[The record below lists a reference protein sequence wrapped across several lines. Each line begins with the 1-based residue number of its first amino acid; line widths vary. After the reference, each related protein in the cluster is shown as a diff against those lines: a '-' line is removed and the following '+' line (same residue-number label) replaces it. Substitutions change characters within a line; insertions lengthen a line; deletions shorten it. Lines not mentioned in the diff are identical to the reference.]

1 MQTDTGVTGVQWNTS
16 SGGDVIGPTSYGH
29 NMMRGA
35 GSIAAIRYNSTTA
48 PETFS
53 SRGPAT
59 YCWNPVVGT
68 AAATALA
75 SCVSDTI
82 DVAATDGAAN
92 SFFGQL
98 SSGVWRFYGTSQAA
112 PHAAAI
118 AVLQLAAR
126 PCRTPAEILAAQR
139 SSGIA
144 VGSYG
149 VDAVGGGRVNASASI
164 SGLAACSTTPG
175 APTGVSAVPGNAKA
189 TVSWTAPSATGT
201 SAISGY
207 RVTPYIGATAQT
219 PVVFNST
226 ATTQTITGLTNGT
239 AYTFKVKATNAAG
252 TAGLRRD
259 STQASSAITPRTV
272 PGAPYQRHRHPGQHH
287 GRPHLDRTGFERRVR
302 HHRLHGHALH
312 RCHRP
317 DPRRLQLH
325 RHHPDHHRPHQ
336 RHRLHVQ
343 GQGHQRRRHRRPAD
357 SSGPQPP
364 PPSPRSPHGVPGAPT
379 SVTGT
384 PGNTQVALSWTAP
397 SSDGGS
403 PITGYT
409 VTPSIGAT
417 AQTPVAL
424 RLHRHHPDHH
434 RAHQRHRLHVQGQ
447 GHQRRRHRL

>member
-1 MQTDTGVTGVQWNTS
+1 MRRPAWSKTLIELTYTNRSGAAKAYRLVVGRYQTPGGGVPGLGGTPRLKVIMQTDTGVTGVQWNTS

-175 APTGVSAVPGNAKA
+175 VPTGVSAVPGNAKA

-207 RVTPYIGATAQT
+207 RVTPYIGADRAEAFRAQNLSGDALAVGT
-219 PVVFNST
+219 PEQVVER
-226 ATTQTITGLTNGT
+226 LTDMKKRGMTYAIHNFPES
-239 AYTFKVKATNAAG
+239 AY
-252 TAGLRRD
+252 
-259 STQASSAITPRTV
+259 
-272 PGAPYQRHRHPGQHH
+272 
-287 GRPHLDRTGFERRVR
+287 DRSGVELFEREVIP
-302 HHRLHGHALH
+302 AL
-312 RCHRP
+312 
-317 DPRRLQLH
+317 
-325 RHHPDHHRPHQ
+325 
-336 RHRLHVQ
+336 
-343 GQGHQRRRHRRPAD
+343 A
-357 SSGPQPP
+357 
-364 PPSPRSPHGVPGAPT
+364 
-379 SVTGT
+379 
-384 PGNTQVALSWTAP
+384 
-397 SSDGGS
+397 
-403 PITGYT
+403 
-409 VTPSIGAT
+409 
-417 AQTPVAL
+417 
-424 RLHRHHPDHH
+424 
-434 RAHQRHRLHVQGQ
+434 
-447 GHQRRRHRL
+447 